1 MADRAAENPRTTLRP
16 AVIVMLV
23 AGALFTF
30 AAFLVANF
38 PYDDMAS
45 TMLAPYGLK
54 LNYRAQHIHLP
65 IGVALDGVDLVSI
78 ASSPSQLLLQSP
90 NIALRPTLA
99 SLLLGRPGLGLD
111 AEVYRGT
118 LHATVEQKAGVIG
131 VTFDAHALS
140 LDDSQLLSQFGT
152 LLGGTLSAGGSAQ
165 IHGPMLADNNGQAT
179 LDGHDV
185 TIEITQGFPLIHLGT
200 VKGQILLENGV
211 LSFQDLETH
220 GGDVESKADGTIQL
234 AADPADSTITARV
247 YLTPTPSGRA
257 HFGLLFH
264 MLPHPPSEGPYEVR
278 GPLLSPSIS

>member
-1 MADRAAENPRTTLRP
+1 MRRP
-16 AVIVMLV
+16 AVIVVLV
-23 AGALFTF
+23 AGALLTF
-30 AAFLVANF
+30 AAFLIADF

-45 TMLAPYGLK
+45 TMLAPYRLK

-90 NIALRPTLA
+90 NVALRPTLG

-118 LHATVEQKAGVIG
+118 LHATVEQEAGAIG
-131 VTFDAHALS
+131 VTFDARALS

-152 LLGGTLSAGGSAQ
+152 LLGGTLSAGGSAR
-165 IHGPMLADNNGQAT
+165 IHGPMLTDNTGRAT
-179 LDGHDV
+179 IDGHDV
-185 TIEITQGFPLIHLGT
+185 TVEITHGFPLIHLGT
-200 VKGQILLENGV
+200 ISGQILLENGV

-220 GGDVESKADGTIQL
+220 GGDVESKADGAIQL
-234 AADPADSTITARV
+234 GADPADSTITARV

-278 GPLLSPSIS
+278 GPLLSPSVS